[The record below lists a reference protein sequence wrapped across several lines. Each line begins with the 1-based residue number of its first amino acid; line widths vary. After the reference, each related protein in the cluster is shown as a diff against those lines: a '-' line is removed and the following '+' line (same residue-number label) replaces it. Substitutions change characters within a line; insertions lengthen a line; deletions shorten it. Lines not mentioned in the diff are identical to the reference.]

1 MTFNPLEF
9 WPLDLFRVEGQPWG
23 LFGWQGI
30 IPSKAGMMTGMLYD
44 AFIQKV
50 LDVEEIFSRID
61 PEKVSELTADEMQ
74 VRRLL
79 RSLQQS

>member
-9 WPLDLFRVEGQPWG
+9 WPLELFRVEGQPWG